1 MLKLSDT
8 LTGEKREFKPIGDEV
23 RIYVCGVTPYSSAHV
38 GHAMSYIVF
47 DVLHRYL
54 EFKKF
59 RVRRVQNFTDI
70 DDKIIARAI
79 EQNVSAEQLSKFHI
93 QEYMEDMARLNII
106 PADIYPLATEEIP
119 KIIQMIEGLINSGI
133 AYESSG
139 DVYFR
144 VNKKPDYGK
153 LGHRSLEMMRTST
166 RVEAGVEKEHSMDFA
181 LWKSAKPQEP
191 SWDSPWGKG
200 RPGWHIECSAMA
212 LEYLGS
218 SIDIHGGG
226 QDLIF
231 PHHENEIAQTESFTN
246 QTPFVNFWLHNGLL
260 NLDSEKMSKSL
271 GNLVTIRQALEKY
284 SADAIRLS
292 VLNAHYRSPGY
303 YSDEALNAS
312 EKAVSRIRQ
321 AISLTENVKSDQ
333 DLDVSDFKS
342 RFVSAM
348 DDDLNTPQAL
358 ACLFDLVREINREA
372 AQGNKRIK
380 NAQNALQKL
389 SHLLG
394 FTLSED
400 ANAIDEITLD
410 ALNSLIKKRSE
421 LRTMGKYKDAD
432 EVRDQINSLGIEIT
446 DTPEGTTWRKV

>member
-70 DDKIIARAI
+70 DDKIIARAN

-446 DTPEGTTWRKV
+446 DTPEGTTWRKI